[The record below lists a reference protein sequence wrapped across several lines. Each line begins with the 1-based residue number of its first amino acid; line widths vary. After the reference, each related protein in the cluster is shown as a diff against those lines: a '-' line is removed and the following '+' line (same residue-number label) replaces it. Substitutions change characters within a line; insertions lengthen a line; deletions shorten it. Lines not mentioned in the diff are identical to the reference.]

1 MPAYPGCPGKWAIKW
16 VIILRII
23 AVIAEYVFYILWM
36 SPLYVLYIFTVAADM
51 NRQPNKRRKRKP
63 ASSSGAGANAL
74 GGSAMGG
81 RIKRS
86 PDPQNFTPI
95 LGVCSFS
102 PFNH

>member
-1 MPAYPGCPGKWAIKW
+1 
-16 VIILRII
+16 
-23 AVIAEYVFYILWM
+23 VF
-36 SPLYVLYIFTVAADM
+36 VVFAADM

-63 ASSSGAGANAL
+63 ASSSGAGAGAL

-95 LGVCSFS
+95 LGVCLFPIYVTITVCYFCLQFV
-102 PFNH
+102 PFGA